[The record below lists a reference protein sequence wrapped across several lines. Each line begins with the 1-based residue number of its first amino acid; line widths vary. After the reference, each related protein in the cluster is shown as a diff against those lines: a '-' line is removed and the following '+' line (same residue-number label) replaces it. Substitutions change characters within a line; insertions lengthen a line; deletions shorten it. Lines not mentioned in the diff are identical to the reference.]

1 MDFVKKVILI
11 LVVLVS
17 CVGCDQITK
26 SIARS
31 VLPRAEPL
39 SYLGDTVRLQL
50 IHNRGAFLSLGAFLP
65 EAWRR
70 GLFLIGVGGLL
81 LGILTYIFLF
91 EPGRPST
98 ILALALLF
106 AGGAGNLVDRIVHG
120 GYVVDFISVGV
131 GSMRSGVFNVADLAI
146 SLGGLMLAVSA
157 LRGSQRAR

>member
-1 MDFVKKVILI
+1 MNVAKKVILI

-31 VLPRAEPL
+31 VLPGAEPL

-50 IHNRGAFLSLGAFLP
+50 IHNRGAFLSLGASLP
-65 EAWRR
+65 EAWRQ

-81 LGILTYIFLF
+81 LGILAYIFLS
-91 EPGRPST
+91 EPGRPSASV
-98 ILALALLF
+98 ALALLF
-106 AGGAGNLVDRIVHG
+106 AGGAGNLVDRIAHG

-131 GSMRSGVFNVADLAI
+131 GSVRSGVFNVADIAI
-146 SLGGLMLAVSA
+146 SVGGFMLAVSV
-157 LRGSQRAR
+157 LRGRQQAD